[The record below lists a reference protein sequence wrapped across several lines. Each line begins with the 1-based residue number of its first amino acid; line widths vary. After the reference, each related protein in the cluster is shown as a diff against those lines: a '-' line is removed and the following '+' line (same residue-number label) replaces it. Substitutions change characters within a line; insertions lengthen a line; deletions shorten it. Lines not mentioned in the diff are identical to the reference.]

1 MLDKRENKQY
11 NVLNKQ
17 NNPNKNRK
25 RGNENEEK

>member
-17 NNPNKNRK
+17 NNPNKNQK
-25 RGNENEEK
+25 RGNEK

>member
-11 NVLNKQ
+11 NVLNKR

-25 RGNENEEK
+25 RGNENKEK